1 MFAFT
6 SIAVLLFLMA
16 LVFLIIVFG
25 ITWKFKGLK
34 TALILTGILFIFIA
48 GVFLAVFLVI
58 PISMAA

>member
-1 MFAFT
+1 MFSLISMT
-6 SIAVLLFLMA
+6 ILLFLLA